1 MFQILIIILSILLS
15 SFSYALLRVGTT
27 GDYPPFSSYDSEE
40 RGFQGSDINLAKE
53 FAKSFNED
61 VRFIQTSWKNTQ
73 NDLKNNNFDIFVGG
87 MTINPERKKDFVFST
102 PLISFHKAAMTQ
114 CKNLDKYKS
123 FDDIDNPKTLVIEN
137 RGGTNE
143 KIALTKLKK
152 AKLLIVSDNQAAI
165 KSLTEGID
173 DNIYPDIM
181 FTDTLEIH
189 YQHSINPKLCKIL
202 VNFDKKI
209 SYKAFMFNK
218 NEKGKVLANKF
229 DKWLDNNPEILKSY
243 QYSAV

>member
-1 MFQILIIILSILLS
+1 
-15 SFSYALLRVGTT
+15 
-27 GDYPPFSSYDSEE
+27 
-40 RGFQGSDINLAKE
+40 
-53 FAKSFNED
+53 
-61 VRFIQTSWKNTQ
+61 
-73 NDLKNNNFDIFVGG
+73 
-87 MTINPERKKDFVFST
+87 
-102 PLISFHKAAMTQ
+102 MTQ
-114 CKNLDKYKS
+114 CNNLNKYKF

-143 KIALTKLKK
+143 KIALAKLKK
-152 AKLLIVSDNQAAI
+152 AKLLIINDNQLAI

-173 DNIYPDIM
+173 GIYPNIM

-202 VNFDKKI
+202 VDFDKKI

-218 NEKGKVLANKF
+218 NEKGKILANKF
-229 DKWLDNNPEILKSY
+229 DRWLDNNPEILKSY